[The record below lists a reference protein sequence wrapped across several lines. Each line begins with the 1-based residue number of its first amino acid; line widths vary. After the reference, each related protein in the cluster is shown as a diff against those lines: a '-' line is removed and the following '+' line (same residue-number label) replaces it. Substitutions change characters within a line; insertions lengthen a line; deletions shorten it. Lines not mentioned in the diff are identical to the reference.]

1 MNVTKAVVVHQ
12 TVDVLPTPQSPRE
25 DPLASATARSRS
37 PRPNPFRRDSEVMRE
52 VRAAAQQANG
62 EGGPASITSTSSR
75 PRWLRKVQAWLD
87 GRWGIGHKR
96 KPS

>member
-1 MNVTKAVVVHQ
+1 MNVTRSVAVQH

-25 DPLASATARSRS
+25 DPLAAATARSRS
-37 PRPNPFRRDSEVMRE
+37 PRPDFVLRDSEVMRQ
-52 VRAAAQQANG
+52 VREAARQT
-62 EGGPASITSTSSR
+62 GGDAADPSISSTSSR